1 MLADRPGAETDAPE
15 APPKD
20 GEPGATP
27 PDGRGKGRAAPV
39 SGPGLVLLALVLAA
53 PSFCSGGH
61 GTLEVMATAY
71 TSHPS
76 ETSGD
81 PTLAAW
87 GDRLG
92 PDTRAVA
99 VSRDLLRLGL
109 TRGSHVRIE
118 GMPGEYVVLDKMARR
133 WRRRI
138 DVYMGLDR
146 EAAREF
152 GRREVT
158 IRWGHR

>member
-1 MLADRPGAETDAPE
+1 MPATRQPGADEDVPVTGE
-15 APPKD
+15 APSRRVR
-20 GEPGATP
+20 AAARLRR
-27 PDGRGKGRAAPV
+27 RGAPV
-39 SGPGLVLLALVLAA
+39 SGPALALLALVLAA

-61 GTLEVMATAY
+61 GTLEVVATAY
-71 TSHPS
+71 TSHPA

-87 GDRLG
+87 GDRLE

-109 TRGSHVRIE
+109 ERGARVRIE
-118 GMPGEYVVLDKMARR
+118 GLPGEYVVLDKMAGR

-158 IRWGHR
+158 IRWGHP